1 MDIGEGVEKSE
12 VDIEAL
18 KREIKAK
25 EARRRAE
32 VLKAAAAALAASVIG
47 LVVSVTQIS
56 NLFDGKAKRQDTA
69 LADISAL
76 RSQIQSLDARLA
88 RLDDLSRALSV
99 PGTSISLEQR
109 QLAGRIAA
117 LDERLK
123 SIEGAVIESPERALS
138 IPLLRKDIAE
148 SIKRV
153 DEYRLASRSETD
165 RLYEQQKWI
174 LGGIGTVLLAVIGG
188 AITIIFR
195 SLHKYKADDA

>member
-1 MDIGEGVEKSE
+1 MEKSE